1 MTRAPV
7 LMIHSGGFTSRQWRK
22 LGEKLTPA
30 YEVIAPDLLGYA
42 TSGPWPEGAPFHYRQ
57 DVEHLA
63 QRLGDR
69 EPAHVVGHSYG
80 GFLAL
85 LFALAYPA
93 RVRSLALYE
102 PVAFGILDEDSPEDI
117 AARADLARLDMT
129 WDGDGWLSRFVE
141 WWQGAGAWQAM
152 GEETRAAFRA
162 VGWKV
167 HEEVATLVTDPT
179 DRAGYAAI
187 AVPTLLLGGER
198 TPLAERRMIAKL
210 AAAIPRATL
219 RVFPGLGHM
228 GPITHAALVNDAIA
242 AFLDGLHVGSDA

>member
-1 MTRAPV
+1 MSGAPV
-7 LMIHSGGFTSRQWRK
+7 LLVHSGGFTSRQWRK
-22 LGEKLTPA
+22 LAERLAPTH
-30 YEVIAPDLLGYA
+30 EVLAPDLLGYA
-42 TSGPWPEGAPFHYRQ
+42 TSGPWPDGAPFHYEQ
-57 DVEHLA
+57 DVAHLA
-63 QRLGDR
+63 RVLGDR
-69 EPAHVVGHSYG
+69 APAHVVGHSYG

-85 LFALAYPA
+85 TLALAHPA

-102 PVAFGILDEDSPEDI
+102 PVAFGILDEDSPEDA

-129 WDGDGWLSRFVE
+129 WSGDRWLAGFVE
-141 WWQGAGAWQAM
+141 WWQGPGAWQAM

-167 HEEVATLVTDPT
+167 HQEVATLVTDPT
-179 DRAGYAAI
+179 DRAGYATI
-187 AVPTLLLGGER
+187 AVPTRLLVGER

-242 AFLDGLHVGSDA
+242 AFVDAAA